1 MDDCIDL
8 IQARYGWTDADISA
22 MSYSRFARVVKVVA
36 ERIKSEARDK
46 LKQGAWI
53 AFQLGAG
60 GEMNFGDYLD
70 KMGLADTP
78 HIEATRVTA
87 QEALAKAERI
97 LEMARERI

>member
-22 MSYSRFARVVKVVA
+22 MSYGRFSRVVKVVA
-36 ERIKSEARDK
+36 ERFKSEARDR

-60 GEMNFGDYLD
+60 GEMTFGDYLD
-70 KMGLADTP
+70 KMGLSDIP
-78 HIEATRVTA
+78 HVEATHVTA
-87 QEALAKAERI
+87 EEALAKAERI
-97 LEMARERI
+97 LEMARECI

>member
-22 MSYSRFARVVKVVA
+22 LSYSRFARVVKVAA
-36 ERIKSEARDK
+36 ERFKSEARDQF
-46 LKQGAWI
+46 KQGAWI

-60 GEMNFGDYLD
+60 GEMNFGAYLD
-70 KMGLADTP
+70 KMGLSDTP
-78 HIEATRVTA
+78 HVEPRVTA
-87 QEALAKAERI
+87 QEALAKAEKI